1 MVERKAWP
9 RQHGMQ
15 TGRKIPARQAMNR
28 PPLQIQA
35 TTLWEYP
42 SQHYGSGRQGSKDY
56 EGATPSYIIWNLL
69 MRYTKPGDLVVDPMC
84 GSGTTL
90 DVARDLERRALG
102 FDLQPTR
109 TEIRDCDARHLPL
122 ENASADFVFLDPP
135 YSTHILYSGR
145 PECLGNWGGNE
156 PGYYQ
161 GMGEVIGEMQR
172 ILKPGA
178 LLGLYICD
186 SFAKGKPFMPLG
198 FRIFS
203 LLQERFEAIDIVAV
217 VRHNADLRKG
227 NYRKAAQEGNFFLRG
242 FNYLFIMRKPIAPE
256 DREAETFRLK
266 PQWPT
271 QDAGIR
277 DRAPASAGRGE
288 RRRRSDPPQR
298 GQGSTSLPKRG
309 PARDRPAEA
318 ARKTGK
324 SFKGLSVREFGMS
337 LRKKKKK
344 P

>member
-9 RQHGMQ
+9 RQHGRQ
-15 TGRKIPARQAMNR
+15 TGGMIPARQAPNR

-69 MRYTKPGDLVVDPMC
+69 MRYTRPGDLVVDPMC

-122 ENASADFVFLDPP
+122 ENSIADFAFLDPP
-135 YSTHILYSGR
+135 YSTHIRYSGR
-145 PECLGNWGGNE
+145 PECLGNWSGTE

-161 GMGEVIGEMQR
+161 GMGEVIFEMRR

-178 LLGLYICD
+178 HLGLYISD
-186 SFAKGKPFMPLG
+186 SFSKGKPFMPLG
-198 FRIFS
+198 FRVFS
-203 LLQERFEAIDIVAV
+203 LLQEHFEAVDIIAV

-227 NYRKAAQEGNFFLRG
+227 NYRKAAQEGNFYLRG
-242 FNYLFIMRKPIAPE
+242 FNYLFIMRKPVSPP
-256 DREAETFRLK
+256 DREAGAFRLPSPSPK
-266 PQWPT
+266 
-271 QDAGIR
+271 QDGFQQ
-277 DRAPASAGRGE
+277 E
-288 RRRRSDPPQR
+288 R
-298 GQGSTSLPKRG
+298 PK
-309 PARDRPAEA
+309 EA
-318 ARKTGK
+318 ARRGNGKRSEPPRQGSPSARQGKKGSTAEGSKEAVKRTGK
-324 SFKGLSVREFGMS
+324 AFKGLSVREFGMS
-337 LRKKKKK
+337 LHKKKKK